1 MKITILNKKDNK
13 LWKFVIE
20 KENEMTKLRIEI
32 GENQVHRII
41 YNFEDKF
48 SSNLDKVDWKSF
60 KKKIEENNNV
70 FFMKMNFD
78 KFKIYDKDINFLKIK
93 SSCFRLVNFVA

>member
-32 GENQVHRII
+32 GENQVHRIV

-78 KFKIYDKDINFLKIK
+78 NFKIYDKDINFLKIK

>member
-78 KFKIYDKDINFLKIK
+78 NFKIYDKDINFLKIK

>member
-70 FFMKMNFD
+70 FFMKMNFGN
-78 KFKIYDKDINFLKIK
+78 FKIYDKDINFLKIK

>member
-13 LWKFVIE
+13 LWKFIIE

-78 KFKIYDKDINFLKIK
+78 NFKIYDKDINFLKIK

>member
-1 MKITILNKKDNK
+1 MKFTILNKKDNK

-32 GENQVHRII
+32 GADVHRII
-41 YNFEDKF
+41 CNFEDEQSF
-48 SSNLDKVDWKSF
+48 NLDKVDWKEF
-60 KKKIEENNNV
+60 KKKIEENGNV

-78 KFKIYDKDINFLKIK
+78 NFKIYDKDINFLKIK
-93 SSCFRLVNFVA
+93 SACFKLVNFVA